1 MRAKCGW
8 EYMGEGLFNK
18 RGFCVTGEVFN
29 EVVDVILD
37 RMDDVNWVLRSD
49 VDAFTLKLA
58 LANSSIN
65 QLRLIQSP
73 KN

>member
-1 MRAKCGW
+1 
-8 EYMGEGLFNK
+8 MGEGLFNK